1 VAKFRAKQR
10 ISVIS
15 RALRECSRL
24 RAFTFARSAK
34 RALLAHKARREC
46 VKSVR
51 QERIKRVLNSGTEEK
66 NLPICL
72 SYLVFTENDYLS
84 FA

>member
-1 VAKFRAKQR
+1 MITNSVLTDIIFYKTTEIAAKQR
-10 ISVIS
+10 FSVIS
-15 RALRECSRL
+15 RAGS
-24 RAFTFARSAK
+24 
-34 RALLAHKARREC
+34 EC

-51 QERIKRVLNSGTEEK
+51 QERIKRIKSEGTEEK

-72 SYLVFTENDYLS
+72 IYLVFTENDYLS